1 MRKRFVLLIEH
12 LLIGGPRGER
22 HLGEF
27 LHCYKNKSEMGASN
41 SKNMD
46 KLLDVSIELKMQAKM
61 INKDSI
67 KSANQATMQ
76 KKQIKEVAHS

>member
-1 MRKRFVLLIEH
+1 
-12 LLIGGPRGER
+12 
-22 HLGEF
+22 
-27 LHCYKNKSEMGASN
+27 
-41 SKNMD
+41 MD

-76 KKQIKEVAHS
+76 KKQIKEVTLFLTIVYPERRCRERKDGS

>member
-1 MRKRFVLLIEH
+1 
-12 LLIGGPRGER
+12 
-22 HLGEF
+22 
-27 LHCYKNKSEMGASN
+27 MGASN